1 MTSDTIGWNVGCI
14 GLFENYVDFCC
25 GYQRQWSIFRIS
37 TMYFA
42 ILPASWIILRRFL
55 LTPLL
60 YNPFIVNFGYGK
72 SWGPCTSTHGYVMPM
87 SCRLLEFV
95 DCWDGSVNYVWLDI
109 GLDSF

>member
-1 MTSDTIGWNVGCI
+1 MVNFSDFHNV
-14 GLFENYVDFCC
+14 FC
-25 GYQRQWSIFRIS
+25 
-37 TMYFA
+37 YFA
-42 ILPASWIILRRFL
+42 GFMDHFK

-109 GLDSF
+109 VNF